1 MIGEIINPTL
11 KQQLT
16 QLGNWL
22 ISHYNAVPD
31 CVNRLLNWISG
42 DDIGSFVYNSFRDY
56 GIYYLKLINVQINPR
71 NNKTTISYQV
81 RNIFTDEIRSQ
92 GSVVFNSQ
100 GYIEQDVFGS
110 AGFSWLQWNPGTAK
124 GTLAGILPL
133 SNFPYPNLL
142 TRPSNQFNNVEI
154 TQGGNTG
161 GVVITQGGGG
171 GSFQTTGQTKNEVN
185 QTKQTAP
192 GSTADLLN
200 QLSNINP
207 LYLIGGGLV
216 LYLIYDRMK

>member
-1 MIGEIINPTL
+1 MIGEIINPSL

-22 ISHYNAVPD
+22 ISHYNAVSD

-42 DDIGSFVYNSFRDY
+42 DDIGSFVYNNFRDY
-56 GIYYLKLINVQINPR
+56 GIYYLNILNLSFNPR
-71 NNKTTISYQV
+71 NRKTTLSYQIK
-81 RNIFTDEIRSQ
+81 NIFTDEVRSQ
-92 GSVVFNSQ
+92 GSVVFNDQ

-110 AGFSWLQWNPGTAK
+110 AGYSWLQWNPGTPK
-124 GTLAGILPL
+124 GTLPSIMLNT
-133 SNFPYPNLL
+133 NFPYPKLL
-142 TRPSNQFNNVEI
+142 TRPSNQFNEVEI
-154 TQGGNTG
+154 NQGGNTG

-185 QTKQTAP
+185 QTKQAP
-192 GSTADLLN
+192 GSTADLLAG
-200 QLSNINP
+200 LSNINP
-207 LYLIGGGLV
+207 LYLIGGGIV